1 MIITLPR
8 AGDPHAVWSQE
19 EDRAIAATV
28 DKAIREFER
37 LKLEPD
43 DTCRTS

>member
-1 MIITLPR
+1 MIITLPGP
-8 AGDPHAVWSQE
+8 GDPHAVWSQE
-19 EDRAIAATV
+19 EERTIAAMV
-28 DKAIREFER
+28 DDAMREFER